1 MLRRGAAL
9 LAIVLTILWPAGRV
23 VQADLTPEGYAHRID
38 AALALVRSTERE
50 RGPIR
55 RRDLDAAGRLLAAD
69 TVVRVGGS
77 SVRIDLSAVRADLAS
92 GRLGAAEQRLVAL
105 RAALRASSSRAAPA
119 DAQREKS
126 LDDILA
132 APPFVQPFSIGQFIG
147 DLLRRLFDALFG
159 HLAGASDTPIVAV
172 IAGLICAAVLIFIAS
187 RLLGN
192 FAPRARAAG
201 AEEGAELPLQGLDA
215 QTARGRAAAC
225 AAEGN
230 YREAARYQYVSTL
243 LALDEAGRLRIDRS
257 TANRDVLRQARSVP
271 RLAEALG
278 PVVRGFDLIWFGHLT
293 LTADEYERYRRL
305 NERALEIDG

>member
-38 AALALVRSTERE
+38 AALALVRSAERE
-50 RGPIR
+50 RGPNR

-77 SVRIDLSAVRADLAS
+77 SVHIDLSAVRADLAS

-105 RAALRASSSRAAPA
+105 RAALQAPSSRAAPA

-187 RLLGN
+187 RLLGS

-201 AEEGAELPLQGLDA
+201 
-215 QTARGRAAAC
+215 